1 MLAAKDASIYDS
13 GRFAACLL
21 VLRRAIA
28 LSSAIGHEP
37 IIVDFGCSSGRLDGI
52 IKAFVP
58 NAPIIGLDLN
68 LHSPRLAHKTSVDHA
83 VLADIRRA
91 PVKNSIADLAL
102 CLEVIEH
109 MPKTDALRTL
119 TSIREMLKTNGFLL
133 LSTPNRKSPTYITET
148 IAHIFLGQRYDGG
161 DPTHANIYSP
171 KEITELLRVSGL
183 DAVANLGYWILP
195 LTFYWITTASS
206 KRNSS
211 KWLQKLLMYTM
222 RLTNPILLK
231 APSLGFVQ
239 ILLCTNPKRGQS

>member
-1 MLAAKDASIYDS
+1 MVAKDLDVYDR
-13 GRFAACLL
+13 GRFAAYLL
-21 VLRRAIA
+21 ALRRVIA
-28 LSSAIGHEP
+28 LPSAIGHEL

-52 IKAFVP
+52 IEAFVP
-58 NAPIIGLDLN
+58 NALILGLDLDPN
-68 LHSPRLAHKTSVDHA
+68 SLRLAHKASIDNA

-91 PVKNSIADLAL
+91 PVKNSIVDLAL

-119 TSIREMLKTNGFLL
+119 TSIRKMLKTKGFLL

-148 IAHIFLGQRYDGG
+148 IAHLALGQRYKGG
-161 DPTHANIYSP
+161 DPTHVNIYSQ

-183 DAVANLGYWILP
+183 DVIANLGYWILP
-195 LTFYWITTASS
+195 LTFHWINTASS

-211 KWLQKLLMYTM
+211 KWLQRLLTYTM
-222 RLTNPILLK
+222 KLTNPILLK

-239 ILLCTNPKRGQS
+239 ILLCTNLKRRQG